1 MRHILL
7 YFLLSDTC
15 LVDGM
20 MVIVKEKRLL
30 VMEGNE

>member
-1 MRHILL
+1 MRHISL
-7 YFLLSDTC
+7 YFP

-20 MVIVKEKRLL
+20 MVIVEEKRLL